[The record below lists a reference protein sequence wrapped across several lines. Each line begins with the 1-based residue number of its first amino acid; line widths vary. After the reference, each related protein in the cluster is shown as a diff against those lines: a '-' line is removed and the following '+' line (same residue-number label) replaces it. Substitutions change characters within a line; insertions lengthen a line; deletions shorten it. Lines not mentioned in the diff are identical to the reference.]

1 MKTKYRIKSTIQF
14 FAFAFYPKTTLI
26 VSTIISVIAITLL
39 SWIMSVSE
47 EDSSLYNIAFA
58 LITGAVASFFVA
70 IIVELS
76 NNYRHN
82 KLAWYELQDYYQ
94 CITDYEN
101 MKQALM
107 QPFSLQ
113 KAEENARYNFT
124 EEEGNTVVTSRDD
137 EYKPKDIVE
146 ATWTQLPNIIPI
158 FIDTLKYKKAFLSDK
173 EIEELKHIIILHNQI
188 KEEIH
193 TILLMSPMIHNAT
206 NHPDESYL
214 EGMYPKNI
222 LSDMPEWIKKHL
234 ASRES
239 QNAMERLAHD
249 IVSDTFLSKQFLK
262 NYDISQNG
270 IDNYHYTYDEQ
281 SIDDNI
287 EYDTEEDEMEYNYP
301 ETEEE
306 FKTMN
311 DQYYKQLEESQRPFV
326 SWHISKCCFDIS
338 NSIEELEKII
348 IKKPYYSIFLEFFK
362 KFDSDS
368 SNQANQHC
376 A

>member
-107 QPFSLQ
+107 QRFSLQ
-113 KAEENARYNFT
+113 KTEENARYNYT
-124 EEEGNTVVTSRDD
+124 EEKGNAVVTSRDN

-173 EIEELKHIIILHNQI
+173 EIEELKHIIILHNEI

-193 TILLMSPMIHNAT
+193 TILLMSPMIHDAT

-222 LSDMPEWIKKHL
+222 LSDMPKWIKENL

-249 IVSDTFLSKQFLK
+249 IVSDTFLSNQFLK
-262 NYDISQNG
+262 KYDISQNG

-287 EYDTEEDEMEYNYP
+287 EYDTEEDEIEYNYP

-306 FKTMN
+306 FETKK
-311 DQYYKQLEESQRPFV
+311 KQLL
-326 SWHISKCCFDIS
+326 D
-338 NSIEELEKII
+338 L
-348 IKKPYYSIFLEFFK
+348 
-362 KFDSDS
+362 
-368 SNQANQHC
+368 
-376 A
+376 

>member
-82 KLAWYELQDYYQ
+82 KLAWYELQNYYQ

-124 EEEGNTVVTSRDD
+124 EEKGNAVVTSRDN

-173 EIEELKHIIILHNQI
+173 EIEELKHIIILHNEI

-193 TILLMSPMIHNAT
+193 TILLMSPMIHDAT

-222 LSDMPEWIKKHL
+222 LSDMPKWIKENL

-249 IVSDTFLSKQFLK
+249 IVSDTFLSNQFLK
-262 NYDISQNG
+262 
-270 IDNYHYTYDEQ
+270 
-281 SIDDNI
+281 
-287 EYDTEEDEMEYNYP
+287 
-301 ETEEE
+301 
-306 FKTMN
+306 K
-311 DQYYKQLEESQRPFV
+311 
-326 SWHISKCCFDIS
+326 
-338 NSIEELEKII
+338 
-348 IKKPYYSIFLEFFK
+348 
-362 KFDSDS
+362 
-368 SNQANQHC
+368 
-376 A
+376 

>member
-101 MKQALM
+101 TKQALM
-107 QPFSLQ
+107 HPSSVQNA
-113 KAEENARYNFT
+113 KEKARYNFT
-124 EEEGNTVVTSRDD
+124 TEGESTVVESQDNED
-137 EYKPKDIVE
+137 KPKDSVE
-146 ATWTQLPNIIPI
+146 ATWSQLPKIMP
-158 FIDTLKYKKAFLSDK
+158 TLSNTFKTKKAFLSDN
-173 EIEELKHIIILHNQI
+173 EIEELKNIIYKYNQI
-188 KEEIH
+188 KNEIS
-193 TILLMSPMIHNAT
+193 TILLMSPMIHNVM
-206 NHPDESYL
+206 NHPDASYL

-222 LSDMPEWIKKHL
+222 LSDMPEWIRNHL
-234 ASRES
+234 ASKES
-239 QNAMERLAHD
+239 QNAMERLAND
-249 IVSDTFLSKQFLK
+249 IVSDAFMNKQFLK
-262 NYDISQNG
+262 NYDISKNA
-270 IDNYHYTYDEQ
+270 IDSYQYVNDEQ
-281 SIDDNI
+281 PINDHI
-287 EYDTEEDEMEYNYP
+287 EYETEEDIIEYNYP

-306 FKTMN
+306 FKTLN
-311 DQYYKQLEESQRPFV
+311 DIFYKQLEEKQRTFV
-326 SWHISKCCFDIS
+326 SWHISKCCFDIA
-338 NSIEELEKII
+338 NSIEKLEKCILKI
-348 IKKPYYSIFLEFFK
+348 PYYSIFLKYYK
-362 KFDSDS
+362 KNDSK
-368 SNQANQHC
+368 SNNQEP
-376 A
+376 